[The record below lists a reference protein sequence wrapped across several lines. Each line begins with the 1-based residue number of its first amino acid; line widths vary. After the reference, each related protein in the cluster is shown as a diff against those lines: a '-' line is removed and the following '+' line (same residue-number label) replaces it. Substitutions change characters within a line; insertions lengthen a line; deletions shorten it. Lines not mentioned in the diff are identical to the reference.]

1 MIGKIINNYILERK
15 LGDGGMGEVYYAK
28 HNKVDREV
36 AIKVLHSHLFYNE
49 NIHNRFKNEANA
61 LIKLNHPNIVKIFDY
76 VEQENFAC
84 LIMEYIN
91 GYTLDDYILKISG
104 PLPSEKAVSIIIP
117 VLEAVQYAHDNNVF
131 HRDIKPANIMIS
143 KDGNKVRIMD
153 FGIAKLTDSKN
164 FKTTHAN
171 TQLGTPF
178 YMSPEQI
185 KGLPF
190 SRRSDI
196 YSLGVTLFEMVTG
209 KCPYHN
215 ITSLFELQSKIV
227 NQPLPL
233 TNEFYPGVSQRI
245 QNAIRIATQKTPED
259 RFPSCSDFSV
269 YLHENNA
276 PRMPINIPNALR
288 KNQTEIKAYWVVY
301 VIAGFFLVAVLG
313 FAIKSALNKPKPGG
327 GESIETVVVSD
338 TVNKN
343 NTSLPVNQLPPP
355 TVSNPSFGVQ
365 NLNMLTNYIETKKK
379 KSNVF
384 FPPEEK
390 QRLISEI
397 NKIDHLISDAELQSK
412 YNSLFAKLLQD
423 QNLNVLNIYISA
435 MQEKST
441 VILTTKQKE
450 KLINEV
456 QKIDHLTSV
465 SELHPKYDVLFVVK
479 PLVKFPTDDKI
490 KIDFW
495 NNIHQ
500 KKYPCRVPF
509 ENDTQIPESEI
520 RIDNSFRKIN
530 NPTNEISIKVNF
542 TIVSID
548 DESERTPCSISLKY
562 SKSGNEYQITN

>member
-36 AIKVLHSHLFYNE
+36 AIKVLHSHLFHNE

-104 PLPSEKAVSIIIP
+104 PLPSEKAVSVIIP

-209 KCPYHN
+209 KCPYHG
-215 ITSLFELQSKIV
+215 ITSLFDLQSRIV

-233 TNEFYPGVSQRI
+233 TSEYYPGVSQRI
-245 QNAIRIATQKTPED
+245 QNAIAIATQKDPEL
-259 RFPSCSDFSV
+259 RFQTCSDFYM
-269 YLHENNA
+269 YLHENNESLYKTKIA
-276 PRMPINIPNALR
+276 TSIYQNKSEN
-288 KNQTEIKAYWVVY
+288 KASWMAYI
-301 VIAGFFLVAVLG
+301 IAGFFLVVVLG
-313 FAIKSALNKPKPGG
+313 FAVRYALNQSNIDSGKGTHVLNEPSTL
-327 GESIETVVVSD
+327 SIQE
-338 TVNKN
+338 KN
-343 NTSLPVNQLPPP
+343 
-355 TVSNPSFGVQ
+355 Q
-365 NLNMLTNYIETKKK
+365 NLLDSCIGTKEKAMKLILPNEKK
-379 KSNVF
+379 
-384 FPPEEK
+384 
-390 QRLISEI
+390 
-397 NKIDHLISDAELQSK
+397 D
-412 YNSLFAKLLQD
+412 
-423 QNLNVLNIYISA
+423 NLKKEVLVLNHEISIIELSAMCDKHFAEHIQKENSTILTSYISA
-435 MQEKST
+435 MQEKSR
-441 VILTTKQKE
+441 VILSTKQKE
-450 KLINEV
+450 KLINDVHEL
-456 QKIDHLTSV
+456 DSLTSV
-465 SELHPKYDVLFVVK
+465 AELHRKYDGIFVEK
-479 PLVKFPTDDKI
+479 PKVPKVPFPANNQI
-490 KIDFW
+490 KVDFW
-495 NNIHQ
+495 DSIRQ

-509 ENDTQIPESEI
+509 ENDGQIQELS
-520 RIDNSFRKIN
+520 IDESFRKIN
-530 NPTNEISIKVNF
+530 NPPNEISVKVNF

-562 SKSGNEYQITN
+562 ARSGNEYQLAN

>member
-1 MIGKIINNYILERK
+1 MIGKTINNYILERK

-49 NIHNRFKNEANA
+49 SIHNRFKNEANA

-104 PLPSEKAVSIIIP
+104 PITSEKVISVICPI
-117 VLEAVQYAHDNNVF
+117 LEAVQYAHDNNVY

-143 KDGNKVRIMD
+143 QDGTKVRIMD

-209 KCPYHN
+209 KCPYHG
-215 ITSLFELQSKIV
+215 ITSLFDLQSRIV

-233 TNEFYPGVSQRI
+233 TAEFYPGVSQRI
-245 QNAIRIATQKTPED
+245 QNAIAIATQKDPEL
-259 RFPSCSDFSV
+259 RFQSCADFNSYLQEKAVPLIPIKTSKASNRNQSENKIYWMV
-269 YLHENNA
+269 YL
-276 PRMPINIPNALR
+276 
-288 KNQTEIKAYWVVY
+288 
-301 VIAGFFLVAVLG
+301 IAGFAILVFILIASKFIGEKGEVG
-313 FAIKSALNKPKPGG
+313 TVIPTTIEITKPDVAIQ
-327 GESIETVVVSD
+327 D
-338 TVNKN
+338 
-343 NTSLPVNQLPPP
+343 
-355 TVSNPSFGVQ
+355 Q
-365 NLNMLTNYIETKKK
+365 NLNILKTYVVAMTTKSHVFLPPVENERLINETK
-379 KSNVF
+379 
-384 FPPEEK
+384 
-390 QRLISEI
+390 
-397 NKIDHLISDAELQSK
+397 KIDHLIYKADLESK
-412 YNSLFAKLLQD
+412 YNGFFAKLLHD

-441 VILTTKQKE
+441 VLLSAKQKE
-450 KLINEV
+450 RLINEV
-456 QKIDHLTSV
+456 QKIDHLISNA
-465 SELHPKYDVLFVVK
+465 ELHPKYDNLFVVK
-479 PLVKFPTDDKI
+479 PEPIFPTDNQI

-495 NNIHQ
+495 NSVHQ

-509 ENDTQIPESEI
+509 ENDGQIQELS
-520 RIDNSFRKIN
+520 IDESFRKIN
-530 NPTNEISIKVNF
+530 NTPNEISVKVNF

-548 DESERTPCSISLKY
+548 DESEKTACSIFLKY
-562 SKSGNEYQITN
+562 SKSGNEYQFVN

>member
-1 MIGKIINNYILERK
+1 MIGKIINNYIVERK

-36 AIKVLHSHLFYNE
+36 AIKVLHSHLFSNE
-49 NIHNRFKNEANA
+49 SIHNRFKNEANA

-91 GYTLDDYILKISG
+91 GYTLDDYISKISG
-104 PLPSEKAVSIIIP
+104 PLSSEKVFSVICP
-117 VLEAVQYAHDNNVF
+117 VLEAVQYAHDNNVY

-143 KDGNKVRIMD
+143 KDRNEVRIMD

-209 KCPYHN
+209 KCPYHG
-215 ITSLFELQSKIV
+215 ITSLFDLQSRIV

-233 TNEFYPGVSQRI
+233 TSEFYPGVSQRI
-245 QNAIRIATQKTPED
+245 QNAIAIATQKDPELRFQSCTDFINYLQENKVPSGTTTPNTSSRKQSENKIYWMA
-259 RFPSCSDFSV
+259 
-269 YLHENNA
+269 YL
-276 PRMPINIPNALR
+276 
-288 KNQTEIKAYWVVY
+288 
-301 VIAGFFLVAVLG
+301 IAGFAILAVIII
-313 FAIKSALNKPKPGG
+313 ASKIIGG
-327 GESIETVVVSD
+327 KGEGHKKDPNTIEIAKTD
-338 TVNKN
+338 TIIQ
-343 NTSLPVNQLPPP
+343 S
-355 TVSNPSFGVQ
+355 Q
-365 NLNMLTNYIETKKK
+365 NLNILRTYVTAMKT

-384 FPPEEK
+384 FPPEENE
-390 QRLISEI
+390 RLIKEI
-397 NKIDHLISDAELQSK
+397 KKNDYLISDAELQNK
-412 YNSLFAKLLQD
+412 YNSLFEKLLQD

-456 QKIDHLTSV
+456 QKLDHLTSV
-465 SELHPKYDVLFVVK
+465 NELHPKYDALFVVK
-479 PLVKFPTDDKI
+479 PKPTFPTDAQI
-490 KIDFW
+490 TIDFW
-495 NNIHQ
+495 NSIHE

-509 ENDTQIPESEI
+509 ENDSQIPESEI
-520 RIDNSFRKIN
+520 RIDNSFRRIN
-530 NPTNEISIKVNF
+530 TPPNEISIKVNF
-542 TIVSID
+542 TIISID
-548 DESERTPCSISLKY
+548 DESEKTSCSISLKY
-562 SKSGNEYQITN
+562 HKSGNEYQFTN

>member
-36 AIKVLHSHLFYNE
+36 AIKVLHSHLFNNE

-91 GYTLDDYILKISG
+91 GYTLDDYISKISG
-104 PLPSEKAVSIIIP
+104 PLTSEKAISVIVP

-209 KCPYHN
+209 KCPYHG
-215 ITSLFELQSKIV
+215 ITSLFDLQSRIV
-227 NQPLPL
+227 NQPLPN
-233 TNEFYPGVSQRI
+233 TSEFYPGVSQRI
-245 QNAIRIATQKTPED
+245 QNAISISTQKDPEL
-259 RFPSCSDFSV
+259 RFQTCSDFCT
-269 YLHENNA
+269 YLHENNDSLNKTRIST
-276 PRMPINIPNALR
+276 PTYQKQSEN
-288 KNQTEIKAYWVVY
+288 KAYWIAY
-301 VIAGFFLVAVLG
+301 VLAGFFLVVVLG
-313 FAIKSALNKPKPGG
+313 FALKYAINKPSDP
-327 GESIETVVVSD
+327 VSQD
-338 TVNKN
+338 QT
-343 NTSLPVNQLPPP
+343 PPLPPP
-355 TVSNPSFGVQ
+355 SFEFQNQ
-365 NLNMLTNYIETKKK
+365 NLLKNYIDTKVE
-379 KSNVF
+379 KSKVF

-390 QRLISEI
+390 ERLINETK
-397 NKIDHLISDAELQSK
+397 KIDHLISEADLQSE

-423 QNLNVLNIYISA
+423 QNLNVLNSYISA
-435 MQEKST
+435 MEEKSK
-441 VILTTKQKE
+441 VILISKQKE
-450 KLINEV
+450 RLVNDV
-456 QKIDHLTSV
+456 QNLDHLTSV
-465 SELHPKYDVLFVVK
+465 SELHPKYDGLFVAK
-479 PLVKFPTDDKI
+479 PSPIFPTDAQI
-490 KIDFW
+490 TIDFW
-495 NNIHQ
+495 NSIHE

-509 ENDTQIPESEI
+509 ENDNQIPESEI
-520 RIDNSFRKIN
+520 KIDHSFKKIN
-530 NPTNEISIKVNF
+530 SSPNEISIKVNF
-542 TIVSID
+542 TIVSMD
-548 DESERTPCSISLKY
+548 DESEKTPCSISLKY
-562 SKSGNEYQITN
+562 SKSGNEYQIAN

>member
-104 PLPSEKAVSIIIP
+104 PLPSEKAVSIIVP

-209 KCPYHN
+209 KCPYHG
-215 ITSLFELQSKIV
+215 ITSLFDLQSRIV

-233 TNEFYPGVSQRI
+233 TAEFYPGVSQRI
-245 QNAIRIATQKTPED
+245 QNAIAIATQKDPEL
-259 RFPSCSDFSV
+259 RFQTCSDFYI
-269 YLHENNA
+269 YLHENNESLYKTKIST
-276 PRMPINIPNALR
+276 PIYQNKSEN
-288 KNQTEIKAYWVVY
+288 KAYWMAY
-301 VIAGFFLVAVLG
+301 IIAGFFLVAVLV
-313 FAIKSALNKPKPGG
+313 FAVRYALNQSNIDSG
-327 GESIETVVVSD
+327 TR
-338 TVNKN
+338 NKDN
-343 NTSLPVNQLPPP
+343 IPVLNEPP
-355 TVSNPSFGVQ
+355 TLSIREKNQ
-365 NLNMLTNYIETKKK
+365 NLLDSCIGTKEKAMKLILPDEKKDNLKKEVLVLNHKISIIELSAMCDNLFAEHLQKEN
-379 KSNVF
+379 SNV
-384 FPPEEK
+384 
-390 QRLISEI
+390 LVS
-397 NKIDHLISDAELQSK
+397 
-412 YNSLFAKLLQD
+412 
-423 QNLNVLNIYISA
+423 YISA
-435 MQEKST
+435 MQEKSN
-441 VILTTKQKE
+441 VILSTKQKE
-450 KLINEV
+450 RLINEV
-456 QKIDHLTSV
+456 QNMNTLTSV
-465 SELHPKYDVLFVVK
+465 TELHPKYDDLFVK
-479 PLVKFPTDDKI
+479 PSVKFPSKNQI
-490 KIDFW
+490 IQDFW
-495 NNIHQ
+495 TIIYQ
-500 KKYPCRVPF
+500 RKDYCRVLF
-509 ENDTQIPESEI
+509 EDKSQLSG
-520 RIDNSFRKIN
+520 IDNADFNRDTK
-530 NPTNEISIKVNF
+530 NPPNEIQIRVNF
-542 TIVSID
+542 SISPVD
-548 DESERTPCSISLKY
+548 DESEKVPCSVNLKY
-562 SKSGNEYQITN
+562 SKSGNSYKLLN

>member
-36 AIKVLHSHLFYNE
+36 AIKVLHSHLFHNE
-49 NIHNRFKNEANA
+49 SIHNRFKNEANA

-91 GYTLDDYILKISG
+91 GHTLDDYILKISG
-104 PLPSEKAVSIIIP
+104 PLPSEKAVSVIIP
-117 VLEAVQYAHDNNVF
+117 ILEAVQYAHDNNVF
-131 HRDIKPANIMIS
+131 HRDIKPSNIMIS

-209 KCPYHN
+209 KCPYHG
-215 ITSLFELQSKIV
+215 ITSLFDLQSRIV

-233 TNEFYPGVSQRI
+233 TAEFYPGVSQRI
-245 QNAIRIATQKTPED
+245 QNAITIATQKDPEL
-259 RFPSCSDFSV
+259 RFQSCADFSK
-269 YLHENNA
+269 YLYENTV
-276 PRMPINIPNALR
+276 PPISIKTSKTSYR
-288 KNQTEIKAYWVVY
+288 NQSENKTYWVAY

-313 FAIKSALNKPKPGG
+313 FTVRYALNQFNVDSGRDKDK
-327 GESIETVVVSD
+327 
-338 TVNKN
+338 
-343 NTSLPVNQLPPP
+343 TSLPVNQLPPP
-355 TVSNPSFGVQ
+355 PLPPPSFEVQ
-365 NLNMLTNYIETKKK
+365 NLNMLTIYIETKKK

-397 NKIDHLISDAELQSK
+397 NKIDHLISDAELQSM

-423 QNLNVLNIYISA
+423 QNLNVLNIYVSA

-465 SELHPKYDVLFVVK
+465 SELHPKYDILFVVK
-479 PLVKFPTDDKI
+479 PSVTFPTVAQI

-509 ENDTQIPESEI
+509 ENDNQIPESEI

-530 NPTNEISIKVNF
+530 NPSNEISIKVNF

>member
-49 NIHNRFKNEANA
+49 SIHNRFKNEANA

-91 GYTLDDYILKISG
+91 GYTLDDYISKFSG
-104 PLPSEKAVSIIIP
+104 PLPSEKAVSIIVP

-131 HRDIKPANIMIS
+131 HRDIKPSNIMIS

-209 KCPYHN
+209 KCPYHG
-215 ITSLFELQSKIV
+215 ITSLFDLQSRIV

-233 TNEFYPGVSQRI
+233 TAEFYPGVSQRI
-245 QNAIRIATQKTPED
+245 QNAITIATQKDPEL
-259 RFPSCSDFSV
+259 RFQTCSDFYI
-269 YLHENNA
+269 YLHENNESLYKTKIST
-276 PRMPINIPNALR
+276 PIYQNKSEN
-288 KNQTEIKAYWVVY
+288 KAYWMAY
-301 VIAGFFLVAVLG
+301 IIAGFFLVAVLG
-313 FAIKSALNKPKPGG
+313 FAINSALNKSNPGG
-327 GESIETVVVSD
+327 GESIETVVGPR
-338 TVNKN
+338 TVKKN
-343 NTSLPVNQLPPP
+343 NNSFPVSQLPPP
-355 TVSNPSFGVQ
+355 TVPPPSFEVQ
-365 NLNMLTNYIETKKK
+365 NLNLLNNYIDTKVE
-379 KSNVF
+379 KSKVI
-384 FPPEEK
+384 FPSEENN
-390 QRLISEI
+390 RLINEI
-397 NKIDHLISDAELQSK
+397 KKIDHLISDAELQSK

-456 QKIDHLTSV
+456 QKINHLTSV
-465 SELHPKYDVLFVVK
+465 NELHPKYDVLFVK
-479 PLVKFPTDDKI
+479 PSVKFPSKNQI
-490 KIDFW
+490 IQDFW
-495 NNIHQ
+495 AIIYQ
-500 KKYPCRVPF
+500 RKDLCRVLF
-509 ENDTQIPESEI
+509 EDKSQLSG
-520 RIDNSFRKIN
+520 IDNADFEKDIK
-530 NPTNEISIKVNF
+530 NPPDEIQIRVNF
-542 TIVSID
+542 SISPVD
-548 DESERTPCSISLKY
+548 DESEKVPCSVNLKY
-562 SKSGNEYQITN
+562 SKSGNSYKLVN

>member
-36 AIKVLHSHLFYNE
+36 AIKVLHSHLFFNE

-91 GYTLDDYILKISG
+91 GYTLDEYISKISG
-104 PLPSEKAVSIIIP
+104 PLPSEKAVSIIVPI
-117 VLEAVQYAHDNNVF
+117 LEAVQYAHDNNVF

-209 KCPYHN
+209 KCPYHG
-215 ITSLFELQSKIV
+215 ITSLFDLQSRIV

-233 TNEFYPGVSQRI
+233 TSEFYPGVSQRI
-245 QNAIRIATQKTPED
+245 QNAIAIATQKDPEL
-259 RFPSCSDFSV
+259 RFQTCYDFNI
-269 YLHENNA
+269 YLHE
-276 PRMPINIPNALR
+276 INESLNKTKISTPTYQKQSEN
-288 KNQTEIKAYWVVY
+288 KTYWVAY
-301 VIAGFFLVAVLG
+301 VIAGFFLLAVLG
-313 FAIKSALNKPKPGG
+313 FAIKYASNKPKTT
-327 GESIETVVVSD
+327 IETDLTPIVGD
-338 TVNKN
+338 
-343 NTSLPVNQLPPP
+343 NTLQPPK
-355 TVSNPSFGVQ
+355 PSSFEVQ
-365 NLNMLTNYIETKKK
+365 NLNMLTNYIETKKE

-390 QRLISEI
+390 QRLINEI
-397 NKIDHLISDAELQSK
+397 KKIDHLIYDEELQSK

-423 QNLNVLNIYISA
+423 QNLNILNSYITA
-435 MQEKST
+435 MQQKSS
-441 VILTTKQKE
+441 VILTTNQKE

-465 SELHPKYDVLFVVK
+465 SELHPKYDGLFVAK
-479 PLVKFPTDDKI
+479 PIVIFPTDEQI
-490 KIDFW
+490 KIEFW
-495 NNIHQ
+495 NSIHE

-509 ENDTQIPESEI
+509 ENDSQISDSEI
-520 RIDNSFRKIN
+520 KIDHSFRKIN
-530 NPTNEISIKVNF
+530 NPPNEISIKVNF

-548 DESERTPCSISLKY
+548 DESEKTPCSISLKY
-562 SKSGNEYQITN
+562 SKSGNEYQFTN